1 MDINDADFWKKIK
14 NEYVAGRKD
23 QFDLDC
29 AIFRRVVEET
39 KTREELITLMNEK
52 CAFIIARIGNE
63 RAKDLM
69 HELELI

>member
-1 MDINDADFWKKIK
+1 MDINDSDFWNKIK
-14 NEYVAGRKD
+14 KEYVAGRKD

-29 AIFRRVVEET
+29 AVFRRAVEET

-52 CAFIIARIGNE
+52 CSFIITRIASE

-69 HELELI
+69 KELELI